1 MGSFTPPTYIVVE
14 VEGAATAGVD
24 ERVLPFELGI
34 PDLRMTVPLSHAEAP
49 DFDIFATVMSRLWT
63 ASESVSRYES

>member
-1 MGSFTPPTYIVVE
+1 MVE

-49 DFDIFATVMSRLWT
+49 DFDIFCDVDVARLWT
-63 ASESVSRYES
+63 VSESVSR